1 MMPPDRLLVF
11 DRDFLED
18 LSHWV
23 STDRK
28 VALRVLELVEA
39 IRRDPF
45 DGIGKPEPLRHLGSG
60 IWSRRIT
67 QEHRLVY
74 RVKDGR
80 ILFAQ
85 ARYHY

>member
-1 MMPPDRLLVF
+1 MKQEDRLLIF

-18 LSHWV
+18 LTHWV
-23 STDRK
+23 TTDRK
-28 VALRVLELVEA
+28 TALRILKLVEA

-45 DGIGKPEPLRHLGSG
+45 IGIGKPEPLRYLGSG

-74 RVKDGR
+74 RVETDR

>member
-1 MMPPDRLLVF
+1 MNPEERSLIF

-18 LSHWV
+18 LQHWI
-23 STDRK
+23 STERK
-28 VALRVLELVEA
+28 TALRILELVEA

-45 DGIGKPEPLRHLGSG
+45 TGIGKPEPLRHLGTAT
-60 IWSRRIT
+60 WSRRIT
-67 QEHRLVY
+67 GEHRLVY
-74 RVKDGR
+74 RVRDDR